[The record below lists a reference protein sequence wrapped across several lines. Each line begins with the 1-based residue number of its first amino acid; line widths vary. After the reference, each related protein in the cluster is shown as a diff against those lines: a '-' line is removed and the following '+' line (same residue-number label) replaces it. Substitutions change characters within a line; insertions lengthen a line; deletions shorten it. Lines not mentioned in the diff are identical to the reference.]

1 MSVCLKKERLLAF
14 ADNELMPGEMELADV
29 HIAACAS
36 CQQELAVIRGTNLKV
51 NTLLSSLA
59 PNDATHAEQIAVIR
73 IADHATNAGMRWA
86 AVASV
91 GVLAGAMVFFAV
103 IRRTHT
109 VVPTPD
115 VAKAAVPA
123 PVIAA
128 EKKVV
133 VVETVTKPA
142 RVAAPKVH
150 APTRQFQ
157 ALDNGAPIE
166 TGMIYQVSLPAT
178 SSRDASAS
186 QSAKRIPAEVI
197 VDEFG
202 KVRAIRFLQ

>member
-14 ADNELMPGEMELADV
+14 ADNELTPGEMELAEV

-36 CQQELAVIRGTNLKV
+36 CEQELAVIRATNLKV
-51 NTLLSSLA
+51 NALLSSLA
-59 PNDATHAEQIAVIR
+59 PNDATNAEQIAVIR
-73 IADHATNAGMRWA
+73 IADYATIPGMRWA

-91 GVLAGAMVFFAV
+91 GVLAAALVLFAM

-109 VVPTPD
+109 VVPTD
-115 VAKAAVPA
+115 VAKTVSPLPVSVVEKKDVAVAAVA
-123 PVIAA
+123 
-128 EKKVV
+128 
-133 VVETVTKPA
+133 KPA
-142 RVAAPKVH
+142 RVAVPKVH